1 MTEIPSNY
9 KFKTPIY
16 IRFSDLD
23 GFGHVNN
30 AVYLTYFEI
39 ARTNYWRHIIQW
51 DWKETNIILG
61 KSEVSYLKPIKLY
74 DQVFCYV
81 RTSRIGNSSFDMDY
95 IIVKVTETGEE
106 QICTT
111 GQTVC
116 VHYDYRSYK
125 SIPIPEGEKRKMLEF
140 EGFKYR
146 P

>member
-1 MTEIPSNY
+1 MSVIPANY

-39 ARTNYWRHIIQW
+39 ARTNYWRHIIEW
-51 DWKETNIILG
+51 DWNETNIILG
-61 KSEVSYLKPIKLY
+61 KSEINYLKPLKLH
-74 DQVFCYV
+74 DQIFCYV
-81 RTSRIGNSSFDMDY
+81 RTSRVGNSSFDVDY
-95 IIVKVTETGEE
+95 IIVKITETGEE

-116 VHYDYRSYK
+116 IHYDYKNYRSM
-125 SIPIPEGEKRKMLEF
+125 PIPETEKRKMMEF
-140 EGFKYR
+140 EGFR
-146 P
+146 PRS

>member
-1 MTEIPSNY
+1 MTGIPPNY

-39 ARTNYWRHIIQW
+39 ARTNYWKQIIEW

-61 KSEVSYLKPIKLY
+61 KSEINYLKPLKLY
-74 DQVFCYV
+74 DPIFCYV

-95 IIVKVTETGEE
+95 IIVKLTETGEE

-116 VHYDYRSYK
+116 IHYDYKAYK
-125 SIPIPEGEKRKMLEF
+125 SIPIPELETRKMMEF
-140 EGFKYR
+140 EGFKPR
-146 P
+146 S

>member
-1 MTEIPSNY
+1 MTGIPSNY
-9 KFKTPIY
+9 NFKSPIY

-39 ARTNYWRHIIQW
+39 ARTNYWKQIIQW

-61 KSEVSYLKPIKLY
+61 KSEIVYLKPLKLY
-74 DQVFCYV
+74 DQIFCYV
-81 RTSRIGNSSFDMDY
+81 RTSRIGNSSFDIDY
-95 IIVKVTETGEE
+95 IIVKVDENGEE

-116 VHYDYRSYK
+116 IHYDYKAYK
-125 SIPIPEGEKRKMLEF
+125 SIPIPELETKKMMEF
-140 EGFKYR
+140 EGFKPR
-146 P
+146 S

>member
-1 MTEIPSNY
+1 MNSIPPNY

-61 KSEVSYLKPIKLY
+61 KSEINYLKPLKLN
-74 DQVFCYV
+74 DQIFCYV
-81 RTSRIGNSSFDMDY
+81 RTSRIGNSSFDVDY
-95 IIVKVTETGEE
+95 IIVKITESGQE

-116 VHYDYRSYK
+116 IHYDYKAYK
-125 SIPIPEGEKRKMLEF
+125 SIAIPEVETKKMMEF
-140 EGFKYR
+140 EGFKR
-146 P
+146 RS